1 MASIVVLGFVVGGAF
16 YGLYL
21 GTPIPDQ
28 NKFLYPTLLVGLTLL
43 IAASAWKRR
52 FVAQTG

>member
-1 MASIVVLGFVVGGAF
+1 MVLGFVVGVAL

-21 GTPIPDQ
+21 GIPIPDQ
-28 NKFLYPTLLVGLTLL
+28 NKFLYPTLLVGLTLR